1 MPAHRPL
8 TKESSIRHRWPAG
21 PLGWVSYL
29 VDHKVRGFE
38 RPVPW
43 GDLWHLEN
51 GGHGRPAFANGGCAV
66 FEQHELDIIQALAK
80 GSSDSEAA
88 AEARASER
96 AVRSVR
102 RRFAEHL
109 GASSAADIAAVAS
122 SNKLL
127 S

>member
-1 MPAHRPL
+1 MRAHRPL
-8 TKESSIRHRWPAG
+8 TKHNSIRHRWPAG
-21 PLGWVSYL
+21 PLGWISYL
-29 VDHKVRGFE
+29 VDHKVKGFQ

-43 GDLWHLEN
+43 GDLWHFEN
-51 GGHGRPAFANGGCAV
+51 VGHGRPAFANGGCAV
-66 FEQHELDIIQALAK
+66 FEQHELDIIKSLAK
-80 GSSDSEAA
+80 GSSDCDAA
-88 AEARASER
+88 AEARTSER

-122 SNKLL
+122 SNKLP

>member
-51 GGHGRPAFANGGCAV
+51 GVHGRPAFANGGCAV
-66 FEQHELDIIQALAK
+66 FYQHELDIIQSLAK
-80 GSSDSEAA
+80 GCSDQETA

-96 AVRSVR
+96 SVRSVR

-122 SNKLL
+122 TNKLL